1 MFCNNCGTK
10 LPDSAVFC
18 NNCGARLPKQAS
30 QQSQQQQLQQ
40 RLKQQIQQQN
50 RQPQQ
55 SLRQAPAMG
64 TAAGKTVKK
73 AGGGFLKKLVGVAL
87 AGVVVVG
94 GVNVLKDVFDTGGN
108 PEVKPPKPSVS
119 TTTTSTNTSTGT
131 STSSD
136 QGVVLS
142 AGAYTAVE
150 DCNIHI
156 PQPRLC
162 EGPDLGSIICKHIVD
177 TPLVVNED
185 GSFFLKLE
193 GSEPVTAGDDGNG
206 AYTYYYDYQLE
217 ISGKLDRDAYRNY
230 HWENAG
236 TCTVT
241 GLIHFHKEGVYLYWD
256 KSEEE
261 YGCDFA
267 CTIDCSGTLT
277 AAHMWDPWVNDD
289 KTTRDYMYSTLKG
302 SILSEGTAWYQK
314 EGKDKETKIFREE
327 WKDMDISYTIQHKD

>member
-18 NNCGARLPKQAS
+18 NNCGAKLPKQPS
-30 QQSQQQQLQQ
+30 QQPQPQQQLQQ
-40 RLKQQIQQQN
+40 RLQQQIQQQN

-55 SLRQAPAMG
+55 PLRQAPAMG

-108 PEVKPPKPSVS
+108 PEVKPPKTSVS
-119 TTTTSTNTSTGT
+119 TTSASTSAGT
-131 STSSD
+131 STSMD

-142 AGAYTAVE
+142 AGAYTPVDE
-150 DCNIHI
+150 FSINIQ
-156 PQPRLC
+156 QPNLC
-162 EGPDLGSIICKHIVD
+162 DEPDLETIICKQLLD

-193 GSEPVTAGDDGNG
+193 GSEPVTAGNNGNG
-206 AYTYYYDYQLE
+206 DYTYYYDYQLE

-230 HWENAG
+230 HQEDAG
-236 TCTVT
+236 PCTAT
-241 GLIHFHKEGVYLYWD
+241 GLIHFHKEGVYQYWD

-261 YGCDFA
+261 YGCDFSVA
-267 CTIDCSGTLT
+267 IDCSGILK
-277 AAHMWDPWVNDD
+277 ANHLWDPWVNDD

-327 WKDMDISYTIQHKD
+327 WKDMDIFYSIQHKD